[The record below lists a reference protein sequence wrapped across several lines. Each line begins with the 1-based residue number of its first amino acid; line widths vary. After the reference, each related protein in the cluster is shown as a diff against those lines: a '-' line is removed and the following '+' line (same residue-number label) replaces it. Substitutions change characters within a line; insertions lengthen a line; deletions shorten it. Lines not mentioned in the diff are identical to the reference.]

1 MAYTRV
7 TRTANGHGALMYAY
21 GKGKGH
27 NGSDVRND
35 LIANVNILPGVPAE
49 IQMQKYWNRARA
61 NHKTQVIRVVQSFSV
76 RELNPDE
83 PADILTA
90 NIIGQ
95 EFVQKYYP
103 DRQAVVF
110 TQTDGKSGLIHNH
123 VIISDTDMTSSR
135 GCDKQQYYQPTLA
148 KWTDEIAGQYFELDF
163 GDTTVPDKTTQT
175 ERAKRALGE
184 YVWKDDLKSRITE
197 ALNESESE
205 EDWIKNLPAHGV
217 NIEVHDSKKRGK
229 YYTYE
234 LMDTDGFGDKKIPQ
248 NLKSRSYKL
257 GTLYDAEHVQEY
269 FSEKELEHKLHGNRN
284 EDNEHVT
291 AQVNNG
297 KITPMQED
305 VTPVQRAAML
315 PDADEEDE
323 EDEDE
328 HDRKRPGS
336 VRKHSEV
343 LGSVRKRPG
352 SGRVEIAVPDNIEHV
367 PHFKPDR
374 DVTPPRG
381 SYLNIDEQDNIDDV
395 VLDKSEDKSSDI
407 LAMRLQ
413 QKAERDRKR
422 SKAKSGVVEIRKDMK
437 SVRGLST
444 ESVMERI
451 RGVQKQD
458 EKDDRSL

>member
-27 NGSDVRND
+27 NGSEVRND

-49 IQMQKYWNRARA
+49 VQMQKYWNRARA

-123 VIISDTDMTSSR
+123 VIISDTDMTSSK
-135 GCDKQQYYQPTLA
+135 GCDKQQYYQPKLA
-148 KWTDEIAGQYFELDF
+148 QWTNEIAGQYFELDF

-284 EDNEHVT
+284 EDNEHTTVHEDET
-291 AQVNNG
+291 NVIQSV
-297 KITPMQED
+297 QED

-323 EDEDE
+323 DE
-328 HDRKRPGS
+328 HESKSDVKRP
-336 VRKHSEV
+336 RN
-343 LGSVRKRPG
+343 R
-352 SGRVEIAVPDNIEHV
+352 RVEIVVPDDVTSV
-367 PHFKPDR
+367 PHYRPSR
-374 DVTPPRG
+374 DVRPSRE
-381 SYLNIDEQDNIDDV
+381 SYSDVDEQDDIDDLI
-395 VLDKSEDKSSDI
+395 LDKSEDKSNDV

-422 SKAKSGVVEIRKDMK
+422 KRANSGVVEIRKDMK

-451 RGVQKQD
+451 KDVQD

>member
-7 TRTANGHGALMYAY
+7 TRTVNGAGALAYAY

-27 NGSDVRND
+27 NDNQHRND
-35 LIANVNILPGVPAE
+35 MIANVNILPGVPTE

-90 NIIGQ
+90 NMIGQ

-269 FSEKELEHKLHGNRN
+269 FSEKEIEHKLHGNRN

-291 AQVNNG
+291 AQEDETNV
-297 KITPMQED
+297 TLPVQED
-305 VTPVQRAAML
+305 VTPGQRAAML
-315 PDADEEDE
+315 PDADDW
-323 EDEDE
+323 DEDE
-328 HDRKRPGS
+328 HESEHDVKRPG
-336 VRKHSEV
+336 
-343 LGSVRKRPG
+343 P
-352 SGRVEIAVPDNIEHV
+352 VEIVVPDNVTSV
-367 PHFKPDR
+367 PHYRPSR
-374 DVTPPRG
+374 DVRVHE
-381 SYLNIDEQDNIDDV
+381 SYSDVDEQDNIDDL

-422 SKAKSGVVEIRKDMK
+422 KKANSGVVEIRKDMK

-451 RGVQKQD
+451 KDAQEQD
-458 EKDDRSL
+458 EKEDRSL

>member
-148 KWTDEIAGQYFELDF
+148 KWTDEIAGQYFELAF

-269 FSEKELEHKLHGNRN
+269 FSEKELEHKHHGNRN

-291 AQVNNG
+291 VQEDETNVTLPA
-297 KITPMQED
+297 QED

-315 PDADEEDE
+315 PDADDW
-323 EDEDE
+323 DEDE
-328 HDRKRPGS
+328 HESKSDVKRP
-336 VRKHSEV
+336 VT
-343 LGSVRKRPG
+343 
-352 SGRVEIAVPDNIEHV
+352 GRVEIVVPDDVTSV
-367 PHFKPDR
+367 PHYRPSKNVKVR
-374 DVTPPRG
+374 E
-381 SYLNIDEQDNIDDV
+381 SYLNVDEQDDIDDL

-422 SKAKSGVVEIRKDMK
+422 KKANSGVVEIRKDMK

-451 RGVQKQD
+451 RGVQD

>member
-95 EFVQKYYP
+95 EFVQKYYS

-205 EDWIKNLPAHGV
+205 EDWIRNLPAHGV

-257 GTLYDAEHVQEY
+257 GTLYDAEHIQEY
-269 FSEKELEHKLHGNRN
+269 FSEKELEHRVHGNRN

-291 AQVNNG
+291 AQVNNE

-305 VTPVQRAAML
+305 VTPGQRAAML
-315 PDADEEDE
+315 PDADDW
-323 EDEDE
+323 DEDE
-328 HDRKRPGS
+328 HESKSDVKRP
-336 VRKHSEV
+336 VT
-343 LGSVRKRPG
+343 
-352 SGRVEIAVPDNIEHV
+352 GRVEIVVPDDVTSV
-367 PHFKPDR
+367 PHYRPSKNVKVR
-374 DVTPPRG
+374 E
-381 SYLNIDEQDNIDDV
+381 SYLNVDEQDDIDDL
-395 VLDKSEDKSSDI
+395 VLDKSEDKSSDV

-422 SKAKSGVVEIRKDMK
+422 KKANSGVVEIRKDMK

-451 RGVQKQD
+451 RGVQD

>member
-35 LIANVNILPGVPAE
+35 LIANVNILPGIPAE

-61 NHKTQVIRVVQSFSV
+61 NHKTQVIRVVQSFSIN
-76 RELNPDE
+76 ELNPDE
-83 PADILTA
+83 PSDVLTA
-90 NIIGQ
+90 SMIGQ
-95 EFVQKYYP
+95 EFAHTYYP

-110 TQTDGKSGLIHNH
+110 TQTDGKSHLIHNH
-123 VIISDTDMTSSR
+123 IIISDTDMTSSK

-148 KWTDEIAGQYFELDF
+148 QWTNEIAGQYFELDF

-205 EDWIKNLPAHGV
+205 EDWIKNLPAYGV

-269 FSEKELEHKLHGNRN
+269 FSEKELEHKLHGNRS

-291 AQVNNG
+291 VQEDETNV
-297 KITPMQED
+297 TLLVQED
-305 VTPVQRAAML
+305 VTPGQRAAML
-315 PDADEEDE
+315 PDADE

-336 VRKHSEV
+336 RH
-343 LGSVRKRPG
+343 
-352 SGRVEIAVPDNIEHV
+352 VEIVVPDNIRSV
-367 PHFKPDR
+367 PHFKPSR
-374 DVTPPRG
+374 DVKVRE
-381 SYLNIDEQDNIDDV
+381 SYLNVDEQDDIDDL

-422 SKAKSGVVEIRKDMK
+422 KKANSGVVEIRKDMK

-451 RGVQKQD
+451 KGVQD
-458 EKDDRSL
+458 EKEDRSL

>member
-148 KWTDEIAGQYFELDF
+148 QWTNEIAGQYFELDF
-163 GDTTVPDKTTQT
+163 GNAKTMDKTTQT

-197 ALNESESE
+197 AMNESESE

-269 FSEKELEHKLHGNRN
+269 FSEKELEHKHHGNRN

-291 AQVNNG
+291 VQEDETNVTLPA
-297 KITPMQED
+297 QED

-315 PDADEEDE
+315 PDADDW
-323 EDEDE
+323 DEDE
-328 HDRKRPGS
+328 HESKSDVKRP
-336 VRKHSEV
+336 VT
-343 LGSVRKRPG
+343 
-352 SGRVEIAVPDNIEHV
+352 GRVEIVVPDDVTSV
-367 PHFKPDR
+367 PHYRPSKNVKVR
-374 DVTPPRG
+374 E
-381 SYLNIDEQDNIDDV
+381 SYLNVDEQDDIDDL

-422 SKAKSGVVEIRKDMK
+422 KKANSGVVEIRKDMK

-451 RGVQKQD
+451 RGVQD

>member
-197 ALNESESE
+197 AMNESESE

-269 FSEKELEHKLHGNRN
+269 FSEKEMEHKLHGNRN

-305 VTPVQRAAML
+305 VTPGQRAAML

-323 EDEDE
+323 DAP
-328 HDRKRPGS
+328 DRKRP
-336 VRKHSEV
+336 R
-343 LGSVRKRPG
+343 
-352 SGRVEIAVPDNIEHV
+352 SGRVEIVVPDDVTSV
-367 PHFKPDR
+367 PHYRPSR
-374 DVTPPRG
+374 NVRVRE
-381 SYLNIDEQDNIDDV
+381 SYSDIDEQDDIDDV

-422 SKAKSGVVEIRKDMK
+422 KKANSGVVEIRKDMK

-451 RGVQKQD
+451 KDAQEQD
-458 EKDDRSL
+458 EKEDRSL

>member
-110 TQTDGKSGLIHNH
+110 TQTGGKSGLIHNH

-269 FSEKELEHKLHGNRN
+269 FSEKEMEHKLHGNRN
-284 EDNEHVT
+284 EDNEHV
-291 AQVNNG
+291 AE
-297 KITPMQED
+297 QED
-305 VTPVQRAAML
+305 ETNVTLPVQESVTPVQRAAML
-315 PDADEEDE
+315 PDADDW
-323 EDEDE
+323 DEDE
-328 HDRKRPGS
+328 HESKLDVKRPVTG
-336 VRKHSEV
+336 H
-343 LGSVRKRPG
+343 
-352 SGRVEIAVPDNIEHV
+352 VEIVVPDNVTSV
-367 PHFKPDR
+367 PHYKPSKNVKVR
-374 DVTPPRG
+374 ESYSDV
-381 SYLNIDEQDNIDDV
+381 DEQDNIDDL
-395 VLDKSEDKSSDI
+395 VLDKSEDKSSDV

-422 SKAKSGVVEIRKDMK
+422 KKASSGVVEIRKDMK
-437 SVRGLST
+437 FVKGLST

-451 RGVQKQD
+451 KGVQD
-458 EKDDRSL
+458 EKVDRSL

>member
-110 TQTDGKSGLIHNH
+110 TQTDGKSHLIHNH
-123 VIISDTDMTSSR
+123 IIISDTDMTSSK

-148 KWTDEIAGQYFELDF
+148 QWTNEIAGQYFELDF
-163 GDTTVPDKTTQT
+163 GNAKTMDKTTQT

-205 EDWIKNLPAHGV
+205 DDWIKNLPAHGV

-269 FSEKELEHKLHGNRN
+269 FSEKELEHKHHGNRN

-291 AQVNNG
+291 VQEDETNVTLPA
-297 KITPMQED
+297 QED

-315 PDADEEDE
+315 PDADDW
-323 EDEDE
+323 DEDE
-328 HDRKRPGS
+328 HESKSDVKRP
-336 VRKHSEV
+336 VT
-343 LGSVRKRPG
+343 
-352 SGRVEIAVPDNIEHV
+352 GRVEIVVPDDVTSV
-367 PHFKPDR
+367 PHYRPSKNVKVR
-374 DVTPPRG
+374 E
-381 SYLNIDEQDNIDDV
+381 SYLNVDEQDDIDDL

-422 SKAKSGVVEIRKDMK
+422 KKANSGVVEIRKDMK

-451 RGVQKQD
+451 RGVQD

>member
-49 IQMQKYWNRARA
+49 VQMQKYWNRARA

-205 EDWIKNLPAHGV
+205 EDWIKNLPSHGV

-284 EDNEHVT
+284 EDNEHTTVQGDETNVT
-291 AQVNNG
+291 LPV
-297 KITPMQED
+297 QED

-323 EDEDE
+323 DASD
-328 HDRKRPGS
+328 
-336 VRKHSEV
+336 
-343 LGSVRKRPG
+343 RKRPG
-352 SGRVEIAVPDNIEHV
+352 SGRVEIVVPDDIGHV
-367 PHFKPDR
+367 PHFEPNR
-374 DVTPPRG
+374 DVKVHK
-381 SYLNIDEQDNIDDV
+381 SYLKVDEQDDIDDL
-395 VLDKSEDKSSDI
+395 VLEKTEDKSNDI

-422 SKAKSGVVEIRKDMK
+422 KKANSGVVEIRKDMK
-437 SVRGLST
+437 FVRGLST

-451 RGVQKQD
+451 KDVQQQD

>member
-103 DRQAVVF
+103 DRQAVMF

-205 EDWIKNLPAHGV
+205 EDWIKNLIAHGV

-269 FSEKELEHKLHGNRN
+269 FSEKEMEHKLHGNRN

-291 AQVNNG
+291 AQEDETNV
-297 KITPMQED
+297 TLLSQED
-305 VTPVQRAAML
+305 VTPGQRAAML

-323 EDEDE
+323 DE
-328 HDRKRPGS
+328 HESKSYVKRP
-336 VRKHSEV
+336 VT
-343 LGSVRKRPG
+343 
-352 SGRVEIAVPDNIEHV
+352 GRVEIVVPDDVTSV
-367 PHFKPDR
+367 PHYRPSR
-374 DVTPPRG
+374 DVRVHE
-381 SYLNIDEQDNIDDV
+381 SYSDVDEQDNIDDL

-422 SKAKSGVVEIRKDMK
+422 KKANSGVVEIRKDMK

-451 RGVQKQD
+451 RGVQD

>member
-184 YVWKDDLKSRITE
+184 YVWKDDLKSRISE
-197 ALNESESE
+197 AMNESESE
-205 EDWIKNLPAHGV
+205 DDWIKNLPAHGV

-291 AQVNNG
+291 VQEDETNVTLPA
-297 KITPMQED
+297 QED

-315 PDADEEDE
+315 PDADDW
-323 EDEDE
+323 DEDE
-328 HDRKRPGS
+328 HESKSDVKRP
-336 VRKHSEV
+336 VT
-343 LGSVRKRPG
+343 
-352 SGRVEIAVPDNIEHV
+352 GRVEIVVPDDVTSV
-367 PHFKPDR
+367 PHYRPSKNVKVR
-374 DVTPPRG
+374 E
-381 SYLNIDEQDNIDDV
+381 SYLNVDEQDDIDDL

-422 SKAKSGVVEIRKDMK
+422 KKANSGVVEIRKDMK

-451 RGVQKQD
+451 RGVQD

>member
-7 TRTANGHGALMYAY
+7 TRTVNGAGALAYAY

-27 NGSDVRND
+27 NDNQHRND
-35 LIANVNILPGVPAE
+35 MIANVNILPGVPTE

-61 NHKTQVIRVVQSFSV
+61 NHKTQVIRVVQSFSIN
-76 RELNPDE
+76 ELNPDE
-83 PADILTA
+83 PEDILTA

-110 TQTDGKSGLIHNH
+110 TQTDGKSHLVHNH
-123 VIISDTDMTSSR
+123 IIISDTDMTSSR

-148 KWTDEIAGQYFELDF
+148 QWTNEIAGQYFELDF
-163 GDTTVPDKTTQT
+163 GNAKTPDKTTQT

-205 EDWIKNLPAHGV
+205 DDWIKNLPAHGV

-269 FSEKELEHKLHGNRN
+269 FSEKELEHRVHGNRS

-291 AQVNNG
+291 VQEDETNVTLPA
-297 KITPMQED
+297 QED

-315 PDADEEDE
+315 PDADDW
-323 EDEDE
+323 DEDE
-328 HDRKRPGS
+328 HESKSDVKRP
-336 VRKHSEV
+336 VT
-343 LGSVRKRPG
+343 
-352 SGRVEIAVPDNIEHV
+352 GRVEIVVPDDVTSV
-367 PHFKPDR
+367 PHYRPSKNVKVR
-374 DVTPPRG
+374 E
-381 SYLNIDEQDNIDDV
+381 SYLNVDEQDDIDDL

-422 SKAKSGVVEIRKDMK
+422 KKANSGVVEIRKDMK

-451 RGVQKQD
+451 RGVQD

>member
-90 NIIGQ
+90 NMIGQ

-148 KWTDEIAGQYFELDF
+148 QWTNEIAGQYFELDF
-163 GDTTVPDKTTQT
+163 GNAKTPDKTTQT

-269 FSEKELEHKLHGNRN
+269 FSEKELEHRVHGNRS

-291 AQVNNG
+291 VQEDETNVTLPA
-297 KITPMQED
+297 QED

-315 PDADEEDE
+315 PDADDW
-323 EDEDE
+323 DEDE
-328 HDRKRPGS
+328 HESKSDVKRP
-336 VRKHSEV
+336 VT
-343 LGSVRKRPG
+343 
-352 SGRVEIAVPDNIEHV
+352 GRVEIVVPDDVTSV
-367 PHFKPDR
+367 PHYRPSKNVKVR
-374 DVTPPRG
+374 E
-381 SYLNIDEQDNIDDV
+381 SYLNVDEQDDIDDL

-422 SKAKSGVVEIRKDMK
+422 KKANSGVVEIRKDMK

-451 RGVQKQD
+451 RGVQD

>member
-197 ALNESESE
+197 AMNESESE
-205 EDWIKNLPAHGV
+205 DDWIKNLPAHGV

-291 AQVNNG
+291 VQEDETNVTLPA
-297 KITPMQED
+297 QED

-315 PDADEEDE
+315 PDADDW
-323 EDEDE
+323 DEDE
-328 HDRKRPGS
+328 HESKSDVKRP
-336 VRKHSEV
+336 VT
-343 LGSVRKRPG
+343 
-352 SGRVEIAVPDNIEHV
+352 GRVEIVVPDDVTSV
-367 PHFKPDR
+367 PHYRPSKNVKVR
-374 DVTPPRG
+374 E
-381 SYLNIDEQDNIDDV
+381 SYLNVDEQDDIDDL

-422 SKAKSGVVEIRKDMK
+422 KKANSGVVEIRKDMK
-437 SVRGLST
+437 SVHGLST

-451 RGVQKQD
+451 KGVQD

>member
-90 NIIGQ
+90 NMIGQ
-95 EFVQKYYP
+95 EFVQRYYP

-123 VIISDTDMTSSR
+123 VIISDTDMTSSK

-184 YVWKDDLKSRITE
+184 YVWKDDLKSRISE
-197 ALNESESE
+197 AMNESESE
-205 EDWIKNLPAHGV
+205 DDWIKNLPAHGV

-269 FSEKELEHKLHGNRN
+269 FSEKEIEHKLHGNRN

-291 AQVNNG
+291 AQEDETNV
-297 KITPMQED
+297 TLPVQED
-305 VTPVQRAAML
+305 VTPGQRAAML
-315 PDADEEDE
+315 PDADDW
-323 EDEDE
+323 DEDE
-328 HDRKRPGS
+328 HESEHDVKRPG
-336 VRKHSEV
+336 
-343 LGSVRKRPG
+343 P
-352 SGRVEIAVPDNIEHV
+352 VEIVVPDNVTSV
-367 PHFKPDR
+367 PHYRPSKNVKVR
-374 DVTPPRG
+374 E
-381 SYLNIDEQDNIDDV
+381 SYLNVDEQDDIDDL
-395 VLDKSEDKSSDI
+395 VLDKSEDKSRDV

-422 SKAKSGVVEIRKDMK
+422 KKASSGVVEIRKDMK

-451 RGVQKQD
+451 RGVQD
-458 EKDDRSL
+458 EKEDRSL

>member
-35 LIANVNILPGVPAE
+35 LIANVNILPGVSAE

-90 NIIGQ
+90 NMIGQ

-269 FSEKELEHKLHGNRN
+269 FSEKEIEHKLHGNRN

-305 VTPVQRAAML
+305 VTPGQRAVML
-315 PDADEEDE
+315 PDADE

-328 HDRKRPGS
+328 HDRKRPVTG
-336 VRKHSEV
+336 
-343 LGSVRKRPG
+343 P
-352 SGRVEIAVPDNIEHV
+352 VEIVVPDDVTSV
-367 PHFKPDR
+367 PHYRPNKNVR
-374 DVTPPRG
+374 VRESYSDV
-381 SYLNIDEQDNIDDV
+381 DEQDNIDDLV
-395 VLDKSEDKSSDI
+395 IDKSEDKSSDI

-422 SKAKSGVVEIRKDMK
+422 KKANSGVVEIRKDMK

-451 RGVQKQD
+451 RGVQD
-458 EKDDRSL
+458 EKEDRSL

>member
-269 FSEKELEHKLHGNRN
+269 FSEKEIEHKLHGNRN

-291 AQVNNG
+291 AQEDETNV
-297 KITPMQED
+297 TLPVQED
-305 VTPVQRAAML
+305 VTPGQRAAML
-315 PDADEEDE
+315 PDADDW
-323 EDEDE
+323 DEDE
-328 HDRKRPGS
+328 HESKSDVKRP
-336 VRKHSEV
+336 VT
-343 LGSVRKRPG
+343 
-352 SGRVEIAVPDNIEHV
+352 GRVEIVVPDDVTSV
-367 PHFKPDR
+367 PHYRPSKNVKVR
-374 DVTPPRG
+374 E
-381 SYLNIDEQDNIDDV
+381 SYLNVDEQDDIDDL

-422 SKAKSGVVEIRKDMK
+422 KKANSGVVEIRKDMK

-451 RGVQKQD
+451 RGVQD

>member
-184 YVWKDDLKSRITE
+184 YVWKDDLKSRISE
-197 ALNESESE
+197 AMNESESE
-205 EDWIKNLPAHGV
+205 DDWIKNLPAHGV

-269 FSEKELEHKLHGNRN
+269 FSEKELEHKHHGNRN

-291 AQVNNG
+291 VQEDETNVTLPA
-297 KITPMQED
+297 QED

-315 PDADEEDE
+315 PDEDDW
-323 EDEDE
+323 DEDE
-328 HDRKRPGS
+328 HESKSDVKRP
-336 VRKHSEV
+336 VT
-343 LGSVRKRPG
+343 
-352 SGRVEIAVPDNIEHV
+352 GRVEIVVPDDVTSV
-367 PHFKPDR
+367 PHYRPSKNVKVR
-374 DVTPPRG
+374 E
-381 SYLNIDEQDNIDDV
+381 SYLNVDEQDDIDDL

-422 SKAKSGVVEIRKDMK
+422 KKANSGVVEIRKDMK

-451 RGVQKQD
+451 RGVQD

>member
-205 EDWIKNLPAHGV
+205 DDWIKNLPAHGV

-269 FSEKELEHKLHGNRN
+269 FSEKELEHKHHGNRN

-291 AQVNNG
+291 AQEDETNV
-297 KITPMQED
+297 TLPAQED

-315 PDADEEDE
+315 PDADDW
-323 EDEDE
+323 DEDE
-328 HDRKRPGS
+328 HESKSDVKRP
-336 VRKHSEV
+336 VT
-343 LGSVRKRPG
+343 
-352 SGRVEIAVPDNIEHV
+352 GRVEIVVPDDVTSV
-367 PHFKPDR
+367 PHYRPSKNVKVR
-374 DVTPPRG
+374 E
-381 SYLNIDEQDNIDDV
+381 SYLNVDEQDDIDDL

-422 SKAKSGVVEIRKDMK
+422 KKANSGVVEIRKDMK

-451 RGVQKQD
+451 RGVQD

>member
-123 VIISDTDMTSSR
+123 VIISDTDMTSSK

-148 KWTDEIAGQYFELDF
+148 QWTNEIAGQYFELDF

-197 ALNESESE
+197 AMNESESE
-205 EDWIKNLPAHGV
+205 DDWIKNLPAHGV

-291 AQVNNG
+291 VQEDETNVTLPA
-297 KITPMQED
+297 QED

-315 PDADEEDE
+315 PDADDW
-323 EDEDE
+323 DEDE
-328 HDRKRPGS
+328 HESKSDVKRP
-336 VRKHSEV
+336 VT
-343 LGSVRKRPG
+343 
-352 SGRVEIAVPDNIEHV
+352 GRVEIVVPDDVTSV
-367 PHFKPDR
+367 PHYRPSKNVKVR
-374 DVTPPRG
+374 E
-381 SYLNIDEQDNIDDV
+381 SYLNVDEQDDIDDL

-422 SKAKSGVVEIRKDMK
+422 KKANSGVVEIRKDMK

-451 RGVQKQD
+451 RGVQD

>member
-61 NHKTQVIRVVQSFSV
+61 NHKTQVIRVVQSFSIN
-76 RELNPDE
+76 ELNPDE
-83 PADILTA
+83 PSDVLTA
-90 NIIGQ
+90 SMIGQ
-95 EFVQKYYP
+95 EFAHTYYP

-110 TQTDGKSGLIHNH
+110 TQTDGKSHLIHNH
-123 VIISDTDMTSSR
+123 IIISDTDMTSSK

-197 ALNESESE
+197 AMNESESE
-205 EDWIKNLPAHGV
+205 EDWIRNLPAHGV

-291 AQVNNG
+291 VQEDETNV
-297 KITPMQED
+297 TLPVQED

-315 PDADEEDE
+315 PDADDW
-323 EDEDE
+323 DEDE
-328 HDRKRPGS
+328 HESKSDVKRP
-336 VRKHSEV
+336 VT
-343 LGSVRKRPG
+343 
-352 SGRVEIAVPDNIEHV
+352 GRVEIVVPDDVTSV
-367 PHFKPDR
+367 PHYRPSKNVKVR
-374 DVTPPRG
+374 E
-381 SYLNIDEQDNIDDV
+381 SYLNVDEQDDIDDL

-422 SKAKSGVVEIRKDMK
+422 KKANSGVVEIRKDMK

-451 RGVQKQD
+451 RGVQD

>member
-27 NGSDVRND
+27 NGSEVRND

-49 IQMQKYWNRARA
+49 VQMQKYWNRARA
-61 NHKTQVIRVVQSFSV
+61 NHKTQVIRVVKSFSV

-135 GCDKQQYYQPTLA
+135 GCDKQQYYQPKLA
-148 KWTDEIAGQYFELDF
+148 QWTNEIAGQYFELDF

-269 FSEKELEHKLHGNRN
+269 FSEKEMEHKLHGNHN
-284 EDNEHVT
+284 EDNEHVAEQEDET
-291 AQVNNG
+291 NV
-297 KITPMQED
+297 TLLSHED

-315 PDADEEDE
+315 PDADDW
-323 EDEDE
+323 DEDE
-328 HDRKRPGS
+328 HKSEHDVKRPG
-336 VRKHSEV
+336 
-343 LGSVRKRPG
+343 P
-352 SGRVEIAVPDNIEHV
+352 VEIVVPDNVTSV
-367 PHFKPDR
+367 PHYRPSKNVKVR
-374 DVTPPRG
+374 ESYSDV
-381 SYLNIDEQDNIDDV
+381 DEQDNIDDL
-395 VLDKSEDKSSDI
+395 VLDKSEDKSSDV

-422 SKAKSGVVEIRKDMK
+422 KKASSGVVEIRKDMK

-451 RGVQKQD
+451 KGVQN

>member
-90 NIIGQ
+90 NMIGQ

-269 FSEKELEHKLHGNRN
+269 FSEKELEHKHHGNRN

-291 AQVNNG
+291 VQEDETNVTLPA
-297 KITPMQED
+297 QED

-315 PDADEEDE
+315 PDADDW
-323 EDEDE
+323 DEDE
-328 HDRKRPGS
+328 HESKSDVKRP
-336 VRKHSEV
+336 VT
-343 LGSVRKRPG
+343 
-352 SGRVEIAVPDNIEHV
+352 GRVEIVVPDDVTSV
-367 PHFKPDR
+367 PHYRPSKNVKVR
-374 DVTPPRG
+374 E
-381 SYLNIDEQDNIDDV
+381 SYLNVDEQDDIDDL

-422 SKAKSGVVEIRKDMK
+422 KKANSGVVEIRKDMK

-451 RGVQKQD
+451 RGVQD

>member
-148 KWTDEIAGQYFELDF
+148 QWTNEIAGQYFELDF
-163 GDTTVPDKTTQT
+163 GNAKTMDKTTQT

-269 FSEKELEHKLHGNRN
+269 FSEKELEHKHHGNRN

-291 AQVNNG
+291 VQEDETNVTLPA
-297 KITPMQED
+297 QED

-315 PDADEEDE
+315 PDADDW
-323 EDEDE
+323 DEDE
-328 HDRKRPGS
+328 HESKSDVKRP
-336 VRKHSEV
+336 VT
-343 LGSVRKRPG
+343 
-352 SGRVEIAVPDNIEHV
+352 GRVEIVVPDDVTSV
-367 PHFKPDR
+367 PHYRPSKNVKVR
-374 DVTPPRG
+374 E
-381 SYLNIDEQDNIDDV
+381 SYLNVDEQDDIDDL

-422 SKAKSGVVEIRKDMK
+422 KKANSGVVEIRKDMK

-451 RGVQKQD
+451 RGVQD

>member
-7 TRTANGHGALMYAY
+7 TRTANGAGALAYAY

-27 NGSDVRND
+27 NDHQHRND
-35 LIANVNILPGVPAE
+35 MIANVNILPGVPTE
-49 IQMQKYWNRARA
+49 VQMQKYWNRARA
-61 NHKTQVIRVVQSFSV
+61 NHKTQVIRVVQSFSIN
-76 RELNPDE
+76 ELNPDE
-83 PADILTA
+83 PSDVLTA
-90 NIIGQ
+90 SMIGQ
-95 EFVQKYYP
+95 EFAHTYYP

-110 TQTDGKSGLIHNH
+110 TQTDGKTHLIHNH
-123 VIISDTDMTSSR
+123 IIISDTDMTSSK

-148 KWTDEIAGQYFELDF
+148 QWTNEIAGQYFELDF
-163 GDTTVPDKTTQT
+163 GNAKTMDKTTQT

-269 FSEKELEHKLHGNRN
+269 FSEKELEHRVHGNRS
-284 EDNEHVT
+284 EDDEHVT

-305 VTPVQRAAML
+305 VTPGQRAAML
-315 PDADEEDE
+315 PDADDW
-323 EDEDE
+323 DEDE
-328 HDRKRPGS
+328 HESKSDVKRP
-336 VRKHSEV
+336 VT
-343 LGSVRKRPG
+343 
-352 SGRVEIAVPDNIEHV
+352 GRVEIVVPDDVTSV
-367 PHFKPDR
+367 PHYRPNKNVTVR
-374 DVTPPRG
+374 ESYSDV
-381 SYLNIDEQDNIDDV
+381 DEQDNIDDV
-395 VLDKSEDKSSDI
+395 VLDRSEDKSSDI

-422 SKAKSGVVEIRKDMK
+422 KKANSGVVEIRKDMK
-437 SVRGLST
+437 SVHGLST

-451 RGVQKQD
+451 RDVQD

>member
-148 KWTDEIAGQYFELDF
+148 KWTNEIAGQYFELDF

-197 ALNESESE
+197 AMNESESE

-269 FSEKELEHKLHGNRN
+269 FSEKELEHKHHGNRN

-291 AQVNNG
+291 VQEDETNVTLPA
-297 KITPMQED
+297 QED

-315 PDADEEDE
+315 PDADDW
-323 EDEDE
+323 DEDE
-328 HDRKRPGS
+328 HESKSDVKRP
-336 VRKHSEV
+336 VT
-343 LGSVRKRPG
+343 
-352 SGRVEIAVPDNIEHV
+352 GRVEIVVPDDVTSV
-367 PHFKPDR
+367 PHYRPSR
-374 DVTPPRG
+374 DVRVRE
-381 SYLNIDEQDNIDDV
+381 SYSDVDEQDNIDDLV
-395 VLDKSEDKSSDI
+395 IDKSEDKSSDI

-422 SKAKSGVVEIRKDMK
+422 KKANSGVVEIRKDMK

-451 RGVQKQD
+451 RGVQD

>member
-257 GTLYDAEHVQEY
+257 GTLYDEEHVQEY
-269 FSEKELEHKLHGNRN
+269 FSEKELEHKHHGNRN

-291 AQVNNG
+291 VQEDETNVTLPA
-297 KITPMQED
+297 QED

-315 PDADEEDE
+315 PDADDW
-323 EDEDE
+323 DEDE
-328 HDRKRPGS
+328 HESKSDVKRP
-336 VRKHSEV
+336 VT
-343 LGSVRKRPG
+343 
-352 SGRVEIAVPDNIEHV
+352 GRVEIVVPDDVTSV
-367 PHFKPDR
+367 PHYRPSKNVKVR
-374 DVTPPRG
+374 E
-381 SYLNIDEQDNIDDV
+381 SYLNVDEQDDIDDL

-422 SKAKSGVVEIRKDMK
+422 KKANSGVVEIRKDMK

-451 RGVQKQD
+451 RGVQD

>member
-197 ALNESESE
+197 AMNESESE
-205 EDWIKNLPAHGV
+205 DDWIKNLPAHGV

-269 FSEKELEHKLHGNRN
+269 FSEKEMEHKLHGNRS

-291 AQVNNG
+291 VQEDETNV
-297 KITPMQED
+297 TLLVQED
-305 VTPVQRAAML
+305 VTPGQRAAML

-323 EDEDE
+323 DES
-328 HDRKRPGS
+328 KRLGS

-343 LGSVRKRPG
+343 LGSVRKRPVTG
-352 SGRVEIAVPDNIEHV
+352 PLEIVVPDNVTSV
-367 PHFKPDR
+367 PHYRPSKNVKVR
-374 DVTPPRG
+374 ESYSDV
-381 SYLNIDEQDNIDDV
+381 DEQDNIDDL

-413 QKAERDRKR
+413 QKAERDRKHK
-422 SKAKSGVVEIRKDMK
+422 KANSGVVEIRKDMK
-437 SVRGLST
+437 SVHGLST

-451 RGVQKQD
+451 RGVQD
-458 EKDDRSL
+458 EKEDRSL

>member
-148 KWTDEIAGQYFELDF
+148 KWTDEISGQYFELDF

-197 ALNESESE
+197 AMNESESE
-205 EDWIKNLPAHGV
+205 EDWIRNLPAHGV

-269 FSEKELEHKLHGNRN
+269 FSEKEIEHKLHGNRN

-291 AQVNNG
+291 AQEDETNV
-297 KITPMQED
+297 TLPVQED
-305 VTPVQRAAML
+305 VTPGQRAAML
-315 PDADEEDE
+315 PDADDW
-323 EDEDE
+323 DEDE
-328 HDRKRPGS
+328 HESKSDVKRP
-336 VRKHSEV
+336 VT
-343 LGSVRKRPG
+343 
-352 SGRVEIAVPDNIEHV
+352 GRVEIVVPDDVTSV
-367 PHFKPDR
+367 PHYRPSKNVKVR
-374 DVTPPRG
+374 E
-381 SYLNIDEQDNIDDV
+381 SYLNVDEQDDIDDL

-422 SKAKSGVVEIRKDMK
+422 KKANSGVVEIRKDMK
-437 SVRGLST
+437 SVHGLST

-451 RGVQKQD
+451 KGVQD

>member
-7 TRTANGHGALMYAY
+7 TRTANGAGALAYAY

-27 NGSDVRND
+27 NDHQHRND
-35 LIANVNILPGVPAE
+35 MIANVNILPGVPTE
-49 IQMQKYWNRARA
+49 VQMQKYWNRARA
-61 NHKTQVIRVVQSFSV
+61 NHKTQVIRVVQSFSIN
-76 RELNPDE
+76 ELNPDE
-83 PADILTA
+83 PSDVLTA
-90 NIIGQ
+90 SMIGQ
-95 EFVQKYYP
+95 EFAHTYYP

-110 TQTDGKSGLIHNH
+110 TQTDGKSHLIHNH
-123 VIISDTDMTSSR
+123 IIISDTDMTSSK

-148 KWTDEIAGQYFELDF
+148 QWTNEIAGQYFELDF
-163 GDTTVPDKTTQT
+163 GNAKTMDKTTQT

-205 EDWIKNLPAHGV
+205 EDWIKNLIVHGV

-269 FSEKELEHKLHGNRN
+269 FSEKEIEHKLHGNHN

-291 AQVNNG
+291 VQEDETNV
-297 KITPMQED
+297 TLPVQED
-305 VTPVQRAAML
+305 VTPGQRAAML
-315 PDADEEDE
+315 PDADE

-343 LGSVRKRPG
+343 FGSVRKRPG
-352 SGRVEIAVPDNIEHV
+352 SGRVEITVPDDVTSV
-367 PHFKPDR
+367 PHYRPSR

-422 SKAKSGVVEIRKDMK
+422 KKANSGVVEIRKDMK

-451 RGVQKQD
+451 RGVQD

>member
-7 TRTANGHGALMYAY
+7 TRTVNGAGALAYAY

-27 NGSDVRND
+27 NDNQHRND
-35 LIANVNILPGVPAE
+35 MIANVNILPGVPTE

-61 NHKTQVIRVVQSFSV
+61 NHKTQVIRVVQSFSIN
-76 RELNPDE
+76 ELNPDE
-83 PADILTA
+83 PEDILTA
-90 NIIGQ
+90 NMIGQ

-110 TQTDGKSGLIHNH
+110 TQTDGKSHLVHNH
-123 VIISDTDMTSSR
+123 IIISDTDMTASK
-135 GCDKQQYYQPTLA
+135 GCDKQPYYQPTLA
-148 KWTDEIAGQYFELDF
+148 QWTNEIAGQYFELDF
-163 GDTTVPDKTTQT
+163 GNAKTPDKTTQT

-184 YVWKDDLKSRITE
+184 YVWKDDLKSRIAE

-269 FSEKELEHKLHGNRN
+269 FFEKEMEHKLHGNRS

-297 KITPMQED
+297 KTTPMQED
-305 VTPVQRAAML
+305 VTPGQRAAML
-315 PDADEEDE
+315 PDEDE

-328 HDRKRPGS
+328 HDRKRPVTG
-336 VRKHSEV
+336 
-343 LGSVRKRPG
+343 P
-352 SGRVEIAVPDNIEHV
+352 VEIVVPDDVTSV
-367 PHFKPDR
+367 PHYRPNKNVR
-374 DVTPPRG
+374 VRE
-381 SYLNIDEQDNIDDV
+381 SYSDIDEQDNIDDL

-422 SKAKSGVVEIRKDMK
+422 KKANSGVVEIRKDMK
-437 SVRGLST
+437 SVKGLST

-451 RGVQKQD
+451 KGVQD

>member
-7 TRTANGHGALMYAY
+7 TRTVNGAGALAYAY

-27 NGSDVRND
+27 NDNQHRND
-35 LIANVNILPGVPAE
+35 MIANVNILPGVPTE
-49 IQMQKYWNRARA
+49 VQMQKYWNRARA
-61 NHKTQVIRVVQSFSV
+61 NHKTQVIRVVQSFSIN
-76 RELNPDE
+76 ELNPDE
-83 PADILTA
+83 PEDILTA
-90 NIIGQ
+90 NMIGQ
-95 EFVQKYYP
+95 EFAQTHYP

-110 TQTDGKSGLIHNH
+110 TQTDGKSHLVHNH
-123 VIISDTDMTSSR
+123 IIISDTDMTASK

-148 KWTDEIAGQYFELDF
+148 QWTNEIAGQYFELDF
-163 GDTTVPDKTTQT
+163 GNTKTMDKTTQT

-269 FSEKELEHKLHGNRN
+269 FSEKEMEHKLHGNRN
-284 EDNEHVT
+284 EDNEHTTVQEDETNVT
-291 AQVNNG
+291 LPV
-297 KITPMQED
+297 QED

-315 PDADEEDE
+315 PDADEW
-323 EDEDE
+323 DEDE
-328 HDRKRPGS
+328 HESKPEVKRP
-336 VRKHSEV
+336 VT
-343 LGSVRKRPG
+343 
-352 SGRVEIAVPDNIEHV
+352 GRVEIVVPDNVTTV
-367 PHFKPDR
+367 PHYRPSKNVR
-374 DVTPPRG
+374 VRESYSDV
-381 SYLNIDEQDNIDDV
+381 DEQDNIDDLI
-395 VLDKSEDKSSDI
+395 LDKSEDKSNDV

-422 SKAKSGVVEIRKDMK
+422 KKANSGVVEIRKDMK

-451 RGVQKQD
+451 KGVQD

>member
-90 NIIGQ
+90 NMIGQ

-197 ALNESESE
+197 AMNESESE
-205 EDWIKNLPAHGV
+205 DDWIKNLPAHGV

-269 FSEKELEHKLHGNRN
+269 FSEKELEHKHHGNRN

-291 AQVNNG
+291 VQEDETNVTLPA
-297 KITPMQED
+297 QED

-315 PDADEEDE
+315 PDADDW
-323 EDEDE
+323 DEDE
-328 HDRKRPGS
+328 HESKSDVKRP
-336 VRKHSEV
+336 VT
-343 LGSVRKRPG
+343 
-352 SGRVEIAVPDNIEHV
+352 GRVEIVVPDDVTSV
-367 PHFKPDR
+367 PHYRPSKNVKVR
-374 DVTPPRG
+374 E
-381 SYLNIDEQDNIDDV
+381 SYLNVDEQDDIDDL

-422 SKAKSGVVEIRKDMK
+422 KKANSGVVEIRKDMK
-437 SVRGLST
+437 SVHGLST

-451 RGVQKQD
+451 KGVQD

>member
-148 KWTDEIAGQYFELDF
+148 QWTDEIAGQYFELDF

-205 EDWIKNLPAHGV
+205 EDWIKNLPVHGV

-269 FSEKELEHKLHGNRN
+269 FSEKELEHKHHGNRN

-291 AQVNNG
+291 VQEDETNVTLPA
-297 KITPMQED
+297 QED

-315 PDADEEDE
+315 PDADDW
-323 EDEDE
+323 DEDE
-328 HDRKRPGS
+328 HESKSDVKRP
-336 VRKHSEV
+336 VT
-343 LGSVRKRPG
+343 
-352 SGRVEIAVPDNIEHV
+352 GRVEIVVPDDVTSV
-367 PHFKPDR
+367 PHYRPSR
-374 DVTPPRG
+374 DVRVRE
-381 SYLNIDEQDNIDDV
+381 SYSDVDEQDNIDDLV
-395 VLDKSEDKSSDI
+395 IDKSEDKSSDI

-422 SKAKSGVVEIRKDMK
+422 KKANSGVVEIRKDMK

-451 RGVQKQD
+451 RGVQD

>member
-7 TRTANGHGALMYAY
+7 TRTANGAGALAYAY

-27 NGSDVRND
+27 NDNQHRND
-35 LIANVNILPGVPAE
+35 MIANVNILPGVPTE

-61 NHKTQVIRVVQSFSV
+61 NHKIQVIRVVQSFSIN
-76 RELNPDE
+76 ELNPDE

-90 NIIGQ
+90 NMIGQ
-95 EFVQKYYP
+95 EFAHTYYP

-110 TQTDGKSGLIHNH
+110 TQTDGKSHLVHNH
-123 VIISDTDMTSSR
+123 IIISDTDMTSSK

-148 KWTDEIAGQYFELDF
+148 QWTNEIAGQYFELDF
-163 GDTTVPDKTTQT
+163 GNAKTPDKTTQT
-175 ERAKRALGE
+175 ERAKRELGE

-269 FSEKELEHKLHGNRN
+269 FSEKEIAHKLHGNRN
-284 EDNEHVT
+284 EDNEHTTVQEDETNVT
-291 AQVNNG
+291 LPV
-297 KITPMQED
+297 QED
-305 VTPVQRAAML
+305 VTPVQRAVML

-323 EDEDE
+323 DAPD
-328 HDRKRPGS
+328 
-336 VRKHSEV
+336 
-343 LGSVRKRPG
+343 RKRPG
-352 SGRVEIAVPDNIEHV
+352 SGRVEIVVPDNVTSV
-367 PHFKPDR
+367 PHYRPSKNVKVHESYS
-374 DVTPPRG
+374 DV
-381 SYLNIDEQDNIDDV
+381 DEQDDIDD
-395 VLDKSEDKSSDI
+395 LILEKTEDKSNDI

-422 SKAKSGVVEIRKDMK
+422 KKANSGVVEIRKDMK

-451 RGVQKQD
+451 KDAQEQD